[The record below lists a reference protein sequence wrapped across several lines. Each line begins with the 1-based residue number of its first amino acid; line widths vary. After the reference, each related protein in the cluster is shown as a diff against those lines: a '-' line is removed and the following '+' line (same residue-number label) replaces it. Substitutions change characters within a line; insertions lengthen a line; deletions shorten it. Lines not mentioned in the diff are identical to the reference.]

1 MPARKLTNSET
12 QQIPLLY
19 RQSGETTATLAER
32 FNVSNSTISR
42 ILKEALDPDEYK
54 ALSQQKRAEGKSNR
68 RVTSPTKPAVTGTV
82 AAPLSGTPPLLKRRS
97 TATDLPQ
104 PVNPSSSVQLAL
116 LEDKSASAIAPQ
128 TAAKSE
134 AELMAEAL
142 EVLQDVGSPAH
153 RREAI
158 AALTS
163 DLEAD
168 ERELEDEAALVDLG
182 DLEEDLEDDEDEFD
196 DDDDD
201 EDEDD
206 EDAFDQ
212 DDGDLD
218 VAVTLKPEMAVQVL
232 PFTDATIP
240 APFYLVVDRLSEL
253 ITRPLREFGE
263 LGKIPEAEANSRIL
277 PIFEN
282 HRIARRFSRKNQRI
296 IKVPDAHMLHK
307 TKAYLTAKGI
317 NRLLIDGQLYGL

>member
-68 RVTSPTKPAVTGTV
+68 RVTSPTKPAVTGTL
-82 AAPLSGTPPLLKRRS
+82 ATPPSGNPPPLKRRS

-134 AELMAEAL
+134 ADLMAEAL
-142 EVLQDVGSPAH
+142 EVLQDVGGPAH
-153 RREAI
+153 RRDAI
-158 AALTS
+158 AALAS

-168 ERELEDEAALVDLG
+168 ESDLEDEAALVDLG
-182 DLEEDLEDDEDEFD
+182 DLEIEDDEDEFD
-196 DDDDD
+196 DED
-201 EDEDD
+201 DEDD